1 MASQSFVPYVMIIY
15 PHAPPNPFSPL
26 QTSMELSGKEA
37 AWWLQ
42 KGKAC
47 GAGEPVYVHLSQP
60 LGNCIGVG
68 TLICTA

>member
-1 MASQSFVPYVMIIY
+1 
-15 PHAPPNPFSPL
+15 
-26 QTSMELSGKEA
+26 MELSGKEA